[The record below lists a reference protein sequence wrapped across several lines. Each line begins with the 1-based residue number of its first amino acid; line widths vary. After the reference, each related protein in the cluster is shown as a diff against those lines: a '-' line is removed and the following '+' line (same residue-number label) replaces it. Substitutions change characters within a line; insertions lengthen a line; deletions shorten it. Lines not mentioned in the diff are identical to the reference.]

1 MQKMAPDTV
10 VVVDYTAVVDCTA
23 AVVDTAVV
31 DTAVVDIAV
40 VDIAVAV
47 VVVAVDTVGF
57 DCIAVAAGK
66 PKG

>member
-1 MQKMAPDTV
+1 VQKMAPDTV

-23 AVVDTAVV
+23 AVV

>member
-23 AVVDTAVV
+23 AVV

>member
-1 MQKMAPDTV
+1 MAPDTV

-23 AVVDTAVV
+23 AVV